1 MGLSNIEN
9 GAARSLGPVAQQAEH
24 ESFKLVVVG
33 SSPTRLTN
41 FYREN
46 IVYKYFDND
55 DIRFFKIL
63 GFFVITTIAAVTIM
77 GIS

>member
-1 MGLSNIEN
+1 
-9 GAARSLGPVAQQAEH
+9 
-24 ESFKLVVVG
+24 
-33 SSPTRLTN
+33 
-41 FYREN
+41 
-46 IVYKYFDND
+46 VYKYFDND